1 MDGVRLNNIFDSGSW
16 SIPCLQFVFAK
27 EMVDI
32 CGNGRLVVSDTMFYE
47 DIIEIVVVVV
57 EYELIVEVYKDS
69 KDKEYVLR

>member
-1 MDGVRLNNIFDSGSW
+1 MVEVFLITPLIREVNLSPTCNL
-16 SIPCLQFVFAK
+16 CLQRKWCTFCWK
-27 EMVDI
+27 G
-32 CGNGRLVVSDTMFYE
+32 CLVVSDTMFYE